1 MVECVC
7 GYQGYAF
14 PWAVNDFSRRQT
26 RLDLSAA
33 SKMFPCTSTAGIPHH
48 SRSRRPPIDDDPV
61 LLVWISALLTIKLP
75 DGSGLIGDSTSKC
88 GRRPPSPCSTVVR
101 EPPALPSTH
110 PFIHP
115 PPPTPIPHASKLIA
129 YSQYIPH
136 TCPYTCRHTHTHV
149 LLAVSRLVQLWLV
162 HKARRLSVTLACTVL
177 WAAPVCL
184 PVPFPTRP
192 LGNGRGTSTSVLPSC
207 LASGFWLLASVS
219 TARTIS
225 RSAFQC

>member
-14 PWAVNDFSRRQT
+14 PWAVNDSSRRQT
-26 RLDLSAA
+26 RLDLFAA

-110 PFIHP
+110 PFTHP
-115 PPPTPIPHASKLIA
+115 PPPTTIQHASKLIA
-129 YSQYIPH
+129 YSQYILH
-136 TCPYTCRHTHTHV
+136 TCPYTCRHTHTRIACRFPPGAAVAGAQRPTTFGHV
-149 LLAVSRLVQLWLV
+149 SV
-162 HKARRLSVTLACTVL
+162 HCALGSSCLSA
-177 WAAPVCL
+177 
-184 PVPFPTRP
+184 PFPTRP